1 MLIFVWGTSTYEPDY
16 TVITARG
23 AMLSTQCASGYLH
36 AVYSIPS
43 ASVRFL
49 IGTILFSKQ

>member
-1 MLIFVWGTSTYEPDY
+1 
-16 TVITARG
+16 
-23 AMLSTQCASGYLH
+23 MLSTQCASGYLH